1 MSYINKV
8 FNTPFFQNRFVLYG
22 SLFLV
27 LLNILRHLAT
37 GNVHAVVLMALI
49 GLVVSYF
56 SKNMIIVLLT
66 AFSTVFVL
74 EMVGSQGVME
84 GMDTKKGG
92 SADKK
97 ESGTDENAD
106 DDNDNDKEKDK
117 GKGGDK
123 EKEKDKKKNDK
134 NANKSDETDTDKK
147 KEGNQTQNN
156 LNSQKDPAKKKKQGM
171 SSLSP
176 ASYDGKEHD
185 TDGDGA
191 HDTKEANRIDYA
203 STLEQAYDN
212 IENIIGE
219 EGVRGLTDQTKS
231 LMHQQ
236 KELMNNMKEM
246 GPLLKSAEGFM
257 HQVTGNGGIQGI
269 TNMLKGFA
277 TPASEKKK

>member
-84 GMDTKKGG
+84 GMETKNKE

-106 DDNDNDKEKDK
+106 DDKDNDKEK
-117 GKGGDK
+117 GTGGD
-123 EKEKDKKKNDK
+123 KEKDKKKNDK

-257 HQVTGNGGIQGI
+257 HQVTGNGGISGI
-269 TNMLKGFA
+269 TDMLKGFA
-277 TPASEKKK
+277 TPGGKK

>member
-1 MSYINKV
+1 MSYFTKL
-8 FNTPFFQNRFVLYG
+8 FNTPFFQNKFVLYG

-27 LLNILRHLAT
+27 LLSILRHLAN
-37 GNVHAVVLMALI
+37 GNVNAVVLMALI
-49 GLVVSYF
+49 GLVMSYF

-66 AFSTVFVL
+66 AFATVFVL
-74 EMVGSQGVME
+74 ETVGSQGVME
-84 GMDTKKGG
+84 GMETKKNEDTN
-92 SADKK
+92 DK
-97 ESGTDENAD
+97 EEDTTENMD
-106 DDNDNDKEKDK
+106 NDNDNDNDNDKDNN
-117 GKGGDK
+117 
-123 EKEKDKKKNDK
+123 EKDKKPK
-134 NANKSDETDTDKK
+134 KSEETGTDKK
-147 KEGNQTQNN
+147 KKGNQIQNN
-156 LNSQKDPAKKKKQGM
+156 LNSQKDPANKKKQGM
-171 SSLSP
+171 TSLSP
-176 ASYDGKEHD
+176 ANYDGKD
-185 TDGDGA
+185 DDGEGA

-219 EGVRGLTDQTKS
+219 DGVRGLTDQTKS

-277 TPASEKKK
+277 TPGGK

>member
-8 FNTPFFQNRFVLYG
+8 FNTPFFQNKFVLYG
-22 SLFLV
+22 SLLLV
-27 LLNILRHLAT
+27 LLSILRHLA
-37 GNVHAVVLMALI
+37 NKNINAVVLMALI
-49 GLVVSYF
+49 GLLMSYF

-66 AFSTVFVL
+66 AFATVFLL

-84 GMDTKKGG
+84 GMTTKKEDDNKDD
-92 SADKK
+92 DKK
-97 ESGTDENAD
+97 EDDNKAD
-106 DDNDNDKEKDK
+106 DKKEDDKKEDDTKEDDSDKPVNDN
-117 GKGGDK
+117 
-123 EKEKDKKKNDK
+123 KN
-134 NANKSDETDTDKK
+134 K
-147 KEGNQTQNN
+147 KEGNAN
-156 LNSQKDPAKKKKQGM
+156 LISNKKPAKKKQGM
-171 SSLSP
+171 ASLSP

-185 TDGDGA
+185 GENESTDG
-191 HDTKEANRIDYA
+191 TKDANRIDYA

-231 LMHQQ
+231 LMNQQ
-236 KELMNNMKEM
+236 KDLMNSMKEM

-277 TPASEKKK
+277 TPGGK

>member
-27 LLNILRHLAT
+27 LLSILRNIA
-37 GNVHAVVLMALI
+37 NNNINAVVLMALI
-49 GLVVSYF
+49 GLLMSYF

-66 AFSTVFVL
+66 AFATVFVL
-74 EMVGSQGVME
+74 EMVGLQGVME
-84 GMDTKKGG
+84 GMETKKNEN
-92 SADKK
+92 SKD
-97 ESGTDENAD
+97 EEDTSENAD
-106 DDNDNDKEKDK
+106 KEKDKDNDNDNDNDKKKDDTK
-117 GKGGDK
+117 S
-123 EKEKDKKKNDK
+123 
-134 NANKSDETDTDKK
+134 NKSEEKKTDKS

-171 SSLSP
+171 ASLSP
-176 ASYDGKEHD
+176 ASYDGKED
-185 TDGDGA
+185 EGGDGV
-191 HDTKEANRIDYA
+191 HDTKESNRIDYA
-203 STLEQAYDN
+203 STLEEAYDN

-257 HQVTGNGGIQGI
+257 HQITGNGGISGI

-277 TPASEKKK
+277 TPGGKK